1 MQQNGAFASYN
12 QTSSSGSSGSSSSL
26 QHFFTSAK
34 AAILRGGVN
43 DSNPDTVNHLLK
55 LMSHISLE
63 ELGLDPDMVQDP
75 FLGALKLHL
84 RDSRIKYM
92 RIYED
97 HTLTFGLFCF
107 PAGATIPLHN
117 HPGMTV
123 FSRLLFG
130 RLRVSA
136 FDWAVQP
143 PEPITEGGGHR
154 AQLVYDAVVEASSP
168 PLVLFPASGGNL
180 HEFTAETPCAVL
192 DLLTPPYEPPTRN
205 CTYYRL
211 QRPPTAWP
219 VARAAGGRAP
229 AGPPMPALGEVVEL
243 EVFEPPDSFEVVSG
257 LYPGD
262 PVS

>member
-1 MQQNGAFASYN
+1 MGA
-12 QTSSSGSSGSSSSL
+12 
-26 QHFFTSAK
+26 
-34 AAILRGGVN
+34 
-43 DSNPDTVNHLLK
+43 
-55 LMSHISLE
+55 ISLE
-63 ELGLDPDMVQDP
+63 ELGLDPDMVSDP
-75 FLGALKLHL
+75 FLGALKLRL

-97 HTLTFGLFCF
+97 NSLTFGLFCF

-136 FDWAVQP
+136 YDWLVQP
-143 PEPITEGGGHR
+143 PAPIVAGAAAAR
-154 AQLVYDAVVEASSP
+154 MVCNAVVDHASD

-180 HEFTAETPCAVL
+180 HEFVAETPCAVL
-192 DLLTPPYEPPTRN
+192 DLLTPPYEPPERN
-205 CTYYRL
+205 CTYYRV
-211 QRPPTAWP
+211 QRPPLTWP
-219 VARAAGGRAP
+219 VGGPGGRKVPGSRAP
-229 AGPPMPALGEVVEL
+229 AVGDVVEL

-262 PVS
+262 PVT